1 MIVALECSFVIF
13 EGQSLKAKRSIVR
26 PMIDKI
32 RARYNVSIAEID
44 HQDLWQ
50 RATFLLVAASASR
63 QAAEKEIKR
72 ALRVLESSHEWE
84 LIESEMFYY

>member
-63 QAAEKEIKR
+63 QAAEKEVRR
-72 ALRVLESSHEWE
+72 ASRVLESSHEWE
-84 LIESEMFYY
+84 LIEEELFYY

>member
-63 QAAEKEIKR
+63 QAAEKEVRR

-84 LIESEMFYY
+84 LIEEELIY